1 MLQRFRAFAR
11 RANARAVSHRLV
23 LHVSPLTKSPMGTL
37 PLFVETILVLE
48 KQAAV
53 TLDVKEPL
61 IDRLVT

>member
-1 MLQRFRAFAR
+1 MWAI
-11 RANARAVSHRLV
+11 SLV
-23 LHVSPLTKSPMGTL
+23 A
-37 PLFVETILVLE
+37 ETILVLE